1 MAGEVAAKANYDRIV
16 LINTSFY
23 WANTKTNIRNIE
35 IVIYSAR
42 NDSWHGTNGFIGEL
56 YENNFRNVIVIS
68 NNESIIERYK
78 TKYLVIN
85 PGNSMKNGHTS
96 ENITLSHFFSFA
108 CD

>member
-1 MAGEVAAKANYDRIV
+1 MPWHIIIV
-16 LINTSFY
+16 INTSFY

-96 ENITLSHFFSFA
+96 ENITISHFFSFA